1 MMTEYFVPLPERCTL
16 EQLLDNSRGMVM
28 PISISKMWED
38 GNFGPVVDNMV
49 DSKTALAVIRNTYIA
64 HIERKRGIQQ

>member
-1 MMTEYFVPLPERCTL
+1 MTENTFTPLPTRCTL
-16 EQLLDNSRGMVM
+16 QQLLDGHRGMVM

-64 HIERKRGIQQ
+64 HLERKRGIEQ